1 MDFTLSKQHLLL
13 RDMYRAFAENEVKPL
28 AEEVDEEERFPMETV
43 KKLARYGFMGIPF
56 PKKYGGA
63 GGDVLAYAM
72 AVEELSKAC
81 ATTGVIVSAH
91 TSLCCAPIY
100 ENGTEEQK
108 MQYLPKL
115 LSGEWIGAFGLTE
128 PNAGTDASGQQTTA
142 ELVDDHYVLNGTKI
156 FITNAGYAHVY
167 IIFAMTDKKA
177 GNKGIS
183 AFIVVFIIFFVLN
196 LTPGNPGRSILGV
209 SAPQEAVDQ
218 LNEELGYNDPLLVK
232 YFNYLKNLVLN
243 RSFGTS
249 YFTGQAVADE
259 VLPRFGVTLKLSTI
273 GIIIS
278 TLVGVPLGILTAV
291 KQYSIWDYV
300 PSVLAFL
307 LAAIPSFVLGM
318 VLLFVFALKLNILPS
333 YGLETWKC
341 YIMPSLCM
349 AIPIT
354 AFNVRFTKSS
364 MLESIRE
371 DYIDTARAKGAKER
385 TVIWKHALK
394 NALLPVITNIGLNM
408 GGLIMGAVVAERLF
422 SVPGIGA
429 LIVDRIA
436 YKDEPVIIAGTIVIS
451 ITFTIIMLAV
461 DIIYAFVDP
470 RIRAKYTKVKG

>member
-1 MDFTLSKQHLLL
+1 
-13 RDMYRAFAENEVKPL
+13 MYRYILKRILFL
-28 AEEVDEEERFPMETV
+28 
-43 KKLARYGFMGIPF
+43 IPTIL
-56 PKKYGGA
+56 G
-63 GGDVLAYAM
+63 
-72 AVEELSKAC
+72 
-81 ATTGVIVSAH
+81 
-91 TSLCCAPIY
+91 
-100 ENGTEEQK
+100 
-108 MQYLPKL
+108 
-115 LSGEWIGAFGLTE
+115 
-128 PNAGTDASGQQTTA
+128 
-142 ELVDDHYVLNGTKI
+142 
-156 FITNAGYAHVY
+156 
-167 IIFAMTDKKA
+167 
-177 GNKGIS
+177 
-183 AFIVVFIIFFVLN
+183 VVFIIFFVLN

-273 GIIIS
+273 GIIVS

-371 DYIDTARAKGAKER
+371 DYIEDWLFTHLQEEIDKCMVGWEVKAAER
-385 TVIWKHALK
+385 KKQASRSADKAALK
-394 NALLPVITNIGLNM
+394 RKLTKLKELYVDDLISIEDYKKDYKIYTEALQNIPDVIQEMPPNLS
-408 GGLIMGAVVAERLF
+408 AVRRVLDDDFKAIYDSLSREEKRTLWR
-422 SVPGIGA
+422 SI
-429 LIVDRIA
+429 ISEIKVDR
-436 YKDEPVIIAGTIVIS
+436 DNN
-451 ITFTIIMLAV
+451 IT
-461 DIIYAFVDP
+461 DIIFS
-470 RIRAKYTKVKG
+470 